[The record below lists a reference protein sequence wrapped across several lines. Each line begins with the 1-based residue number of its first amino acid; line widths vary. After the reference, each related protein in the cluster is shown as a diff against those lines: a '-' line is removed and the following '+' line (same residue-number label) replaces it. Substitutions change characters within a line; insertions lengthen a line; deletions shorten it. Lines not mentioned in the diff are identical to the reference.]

1 MFLENPLQNIVF
13 SFMPAYFEESWVL
26 ETGTVNVSVN
36 QLPYKQEAESLGGPS
51 TTWNYEKYMAVFM
64 LGSK

>member
-1 MFLENPLQNIVF
+1 
-13 SFMPAYFEESWVL
+13 MPAYFEESWVL

-64 LGSK
+64 LGSN